1 MSKLIKSFN
10 NSKNNALG
18 LLKKCKDGDYCDNP
32 EESLNV
38 LLNKNFPGHASIPE
52 SDIVSMDNDGME
64 WNIIKNNQLDKTFTI
79 KKMKA
84 AFSHMGSF
92 KSAGPNVLKPIVI
105 KLFGPRALGVYH
117 YYFSS
122 NLLNRVYTS

>member
-38 LLNKNFPGHASIPE
+38 LLNKFFPGHASIPE
-52 SDIVSMDNDGME
+52 SDIVSTDNDGME
-64 WNIIKNNQLDKTFTI
+64 WNVIKNNRLDKTFTI
-79 KKMKA
+79 KK
-84 AFSHMGSF
+84 
-92 KSAGPNVLKPIVI
+92 
-105 KLFGPRALGVYH
+105 
-117 YYFSS
+117 
-122 NLLNRVYTS
+122 